1 MEKKKKTNK
10 NEPTK
15 SNQAKIIKKYE
26 RRWVK
31 PTVIALVLILV
42 PIALFFSVNGV
53 VIHKAMTDY
62 NATIGDVSTLLQRDD
77 PNTFFK
83 ETPNETKDPIA
94 KNNELL
100 PSGPVLISFYLRHCK
115 YCEAAHSTVEKEIKA
130 FTEEHPD
137 QAERIVYVDVRSPF
151 GKELVSKY
159 KVQGAASIL
168 LLDGEFNS
176 LTYMASDTPNGIV
189 VEKDAIH
196 NSFTQLATRISDK

>member
-1 MEKKKKTNK
+1 MGKKKKS
-10 NEPTK
+10 NEL
-15 SNQAKIIKKYE
+15 NQAKIIKKYE
-26 RRWVK
+26 RRWIK
-31 PTVIALVLILV
+31 PTIITLVLILV

-77 PNTFFK
+77 RDTFFE
-83 ETPNETKDPIA
+83 ETPNKTKDPIA
-94 KNNELL
+94 KNNESL
-100 PSGPVLISFYLRHCK
+100 PSGPILISFYLRHCK

-137 QAERIVYVDVRSPF
+137 EDNRIVYVDVRSAF

-159 KVQGAASIL
+159 KIQGAASIL

-196 NSFTQLATRISDK
+196 NTFTQLATRVSDK